1 MQHIYIGNNI
11 NCDVYLAHCLLRLMY
26 THLHACI
33 LATDLQGIRIDLD
46 FIYMVSNRG
55 RKKERKKEIQSESSE
70 WAGE

>member
-1 MQHIYIGNNI
+1 
-11 NCDVYLAHCLLRLMY
+11 MY

-55 RKKERKKEIQSESSE
+55 RKKERKKEVEIESKK
-70 WAGE
+70 GFKPFV